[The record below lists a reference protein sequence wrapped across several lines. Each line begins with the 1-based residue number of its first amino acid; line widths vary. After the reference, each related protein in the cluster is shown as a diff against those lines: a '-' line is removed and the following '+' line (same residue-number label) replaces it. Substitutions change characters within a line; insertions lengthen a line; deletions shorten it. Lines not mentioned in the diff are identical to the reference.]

1 VKILFAFENPLPN
14 PQADAEVFVATAKH
28 LAAFASQAW
37 LHVPASDAANCASAS
52 ALAGMPVVR
61 ACAPLRPAVLRH
73 ICCGL
78 SLPFRRVFREA
89 DLVYTRNLWVAW
101 LALLFGQRVIFDH
114 YRPWPDQVPPLR
126 PWIHS
131 IFCNA
136 RLLANISH
144 SRYTRAKYL
153 QLGIPAEKLH
163 CVHNGFDPQRLGTRM
178 SAEDAKRQIGIE
190 SGTKTVVYTGR
201 INHKKGLELVLE
213 AAQRLPDHLF
223 VLVGAGGHGTIEAL
237 ASGVKNVRIVPWQQ
251 ADALARYIFAADV
264 LLIPPSVKPL
274 AEFGST
280 VVPLKLYLYMGSGR
294 PILAGD
300 TTDIREILEDGRNAL
315 LCQPDS
321 VDTLVAG
328 ISALTSDSALARR
341 LSEASLADSH
351 HFTWSA
357 RARRIATILVD
368 RLEAVP
374 VACSTWNRAQS
385 RDWLLQSR
393 HWVVH
398 LIRKRSWILPPRVA
412 VLSATDTDRK
422 ASPRHPGA

>member
-28 LAAFASQAW
+28 LAAFTSQAW

-61 ACAPLRPAVLRH
+61 ACAPLGPAVLRH
-73 ICCGL
+73 FCCGL
-78 SLPFRRVFREA
+78 TLPFRRVFREA

-126 PWIHS
+126 RWLHS
-131 IFCNA
+131 IFCDA

-144 SRYTRAKYL
+144 SRYTRDKYL
-153 QLGIPAEKLH
+153 ELGIPAEKLH
-163 CVHNGFDPQRLGTRM
+163 CVHNGFDPRRLGDPMTV
-178 SAEDAKRQIGIE
+178 EFAKRQIGVE

-201 INHKKGLELVLE
+201 INYKKGLELVLQ

-223 VLVGAGGHGTIEAL
+223 ILVGAGGHSTIETL
-237 ASGVKNVRIVPWQQ
+237 ANGASNVRIVPWQES
-251 ADALARYIFAADV
+251 DALAQYIFAADL

-300 TTDIREILEDGRNAL
+300 TPDIREILQNGTNAL

-321 VDTLVAG
+321 ADALVAG
-328 ISALTSDSALARR
+328 ISALTSNP
-341 LSEASLADSH
+341 SLAQRLGERSLSDSR
-351 HFTWSA
+351 HFSWSE
-357 RARRIATILVD
+357 RARKIAAILRN
-368 RLEAVP
+368 RLEATP
-374 VACSTWNRAQS
+374 IKCSAWNRAQN

-393 HWVVH
+393 RWAMH
-398 LIRKRSWILPPRVA
+398 LLRKRSWVLPPRVA
-412 VLSATDTDRK
+412 VAPPTE
-422 ASPRHPGA
+422 